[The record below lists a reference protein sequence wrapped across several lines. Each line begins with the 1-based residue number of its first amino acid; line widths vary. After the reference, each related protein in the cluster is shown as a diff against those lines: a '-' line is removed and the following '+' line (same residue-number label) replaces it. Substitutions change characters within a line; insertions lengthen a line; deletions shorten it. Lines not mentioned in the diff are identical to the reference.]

1 MNKFELEIVTPLG
14 VTNHDSVNY
23 IRCPGLDGSFGVMAN
38 HQEGMF
44 ALDIGEVKISSD
56 KSKQYFATGGGF
68 AEIINGKVN
77 TQKFFTQKF
86 SYTLKANKSG
96 EFYIKP
102 ASIIVDGNLLKTK
115 EKKITVIKDSSYK
128 ENDNINSKPKIPK
141 NNYR

>member
-44 ALDIGEVKISSD
+44 ALDIGEVKISFD

-68 AEIINGKVN
+68 AEIINGKVKLLVESIEASSDIN
-77 TQKFFTQKF
+77 MDRAK
-86 SYTLKANKSG
+86 KSL
-96 EFYIKP
+96 ER
-102 ASIIVDGNLLKTK
+102 ASSV
-115 EKKITVIKDSSYK
+115 
-128 ENDNINSKPKIPK
+128 NSKPSK
-141 NNYR
+141 NVLNPSSKKSTNLHQSRASSLLAILRQWTKPTL